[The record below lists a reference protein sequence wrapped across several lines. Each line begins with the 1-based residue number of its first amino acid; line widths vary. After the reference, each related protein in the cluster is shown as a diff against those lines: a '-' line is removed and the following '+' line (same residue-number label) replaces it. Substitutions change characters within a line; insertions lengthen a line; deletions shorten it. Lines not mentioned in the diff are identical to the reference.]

1 MKRSINK
8 KIVMNTISIVI
19 VLAVVLVAVMS
30 AFMQVLT
37 KEILTE
43 MLPST
48 IKTASQSIEGNM
60 HMLADRIFM
69 IGDNDIFTSRDSTE
83 DDKRSILKKAQ
94 SGIEFLWL
102 GLYNEDGSLYLGDE
116 NCPAAI
122 ADRTMF
128 PMLQETQ
135 NLVVD
140 DVTSSP
146 EGLELTVGTPIM
158 AGEDLLYY
166 FVGS

>member
-83 DDKRSILKKAQ
+83 DDKRSILKKATQ
-94 SGIEFLWL
+94 LDFSVPMTAIFL
-102 GLYNEDGSLYLGDE
+102 DRSLF
-116 NCPAAI
+116 AFI
-122 ADRTMF
+122 SFR
-128 PMLQETQ
+128 
-135 NLVVD
+135 
-140 DVTSSP
+140 
-146 EGLELTVGTPIM
+146 
-158 AGEDLLYY
+158 LL
-166 FVGS
+166 